1 MGANEPSKRRD
12 RGSLSFLLSV
22 ALPNLLVVGLCMLA
36 LWLVSLAIK
45 NASIVDP
52 FWGTGFVI
60 IAWVTFLRV
69 GEASAR
75 ALLLLAMVTVW
86 GLRLSLY
93 LLIRNLPHGEDFRYR
108 AMRTSIGARFWWVSF
123 FSVFSLQGMLMWLI
137 SSPLQLT
144 IADKTRHIGVIEIVA
159 TFLWLVGFS
168 FEAIGDAQ
176 LRAFKKD
183 PASKDR
189 VMDQGLWRYTRHP
202 NYFGESLMW
211 WGYGIYALATPGAGW
226 ALLAPAAMTFLLLR
240 VSGVTLL
247 EKSIGDRRPGYREY
261 VQRTSAFVPMPP
273 KKM

>member
-1 MGANEPSKRRD
+1 MN
-12 RGSLSFLLSV
+12 FLLSV
-22 ALPNLLVVGLCMLA
+22 ALPNLLAVGICMLA
-36 LWLVSLAIK
+36 LWLVSLKIE

-60 IAWVTFLRV
+60 VAWVTFLRV
-69 GEASAR
+69 GETSPR
-75 ALLLLAMVTVW
+75 SLLLLSMVTVW

-93 LLIRNLPHGEDFRYR
+93 LLVRNLPHGEDFRYR
-108 AMRTSIGARFWWVSF
+108 AMRASIGPRFWWVSF
-123 FSVFSLQGMLMWLI
+123 FSVFSLQGILMWLI
-137 SSPLQLT
+137 SSPLELT
-144 IADKTRHIGVIEIVA
+144 IADKNGQIGVSEIIA

-176 LRAFKKD
+176 LRAFKKN
-183 PASKDR
+183 PESKNK
-189 VMDQGLWRYTRHP
+189 VMDQGLWHYTRHP

-211 WGYGIYALATPGAGW
+211 WGYGSYAIATPGGVW

-261 VQRTSAFVPMPP
+261 VQRTSAFIPMPP
-273 KKM
+273 KKA

>member
-1 MGANEPSKRRD
+1 MN
-12 RGSLSFLLSV
+12 FVFSV
-22 ALPNLLVVGLCMLA
+22 ALPNLLAVGLCMLT
-36 LWLVSLAIK
+36 LWLVSLVLK
-45 NASIVDP
+45 DASIVDP

-60 IAWVTFLRV
+60 IAWVTFFRV
-69 GEASAR
+69 GEVSAR
-75 ALLLLAMVTVW
+75 TLLLLGMVTIW
-86 GLRLSLY
+86 GSRLSLY

-108 AMRTSIGARFWWVSF
+108 AMRQSVGSRFWWVSF
-123 FSVFSLQGMLMWLI
+123 LSVFSLQGILMWLI

-144 IADKTRHIGVIEIVA
+144 IAYKNSAIGLFEVVA
-159 TFLWLVGFS
+159 ALLWLVGFS

-211 WGYGIYALATPGAGW
+211 WGYGIYALATPGGVY

-261 VQRTSAFVPMPP
+261 VERTSAFIPMPP
-273 KKM
+273 KKA

>member
-1 MGANEPSKRRD
+1 LN
-12 RGSLSFLLSV
+12 FILSV
-22 ALPNLLVVGLCMLA
+22 ALPNLIAVGVCMLA

-60 IAWVTFLRV
+60 VSWVTFLRV

-75 ALLLLAMVTVW
+75 TLLLLAMVTVW

-93 LLIRNLPHGEDFRYR
+93 LLVRNLPHGEDFRYR
-108 AMRTSIGARFWWVSF
+108 AMRKSIGPRFWWVSF
-123 FSVFSLQGMLMWLI
+123 FSVFSLQGILMWLI

-144 IADKTRHIGVIEIVA
+144 IADKNAPIGVFEIVA
-159 TFLWLVGFS
+159 ALLWLVGFS

-202 NYFGESLMW
+202 NYFGESVMW
-211 WGYGIYALATPGAGW
+211 WGYGIYALATAGSVY

-261 VQRTSAFVPMPP
+261 IQRTSAFIPMPP
-273 KKM
+273 KKV

>member
-1 MGANEPSKRRD
+1 LN
-12 RGSLSFLLSV
+12 FLLSV
-22 ALPNLLVVGLCMLA
+22 ALPNLLVVGACMLA
-36 LWLVSLAIK
+36 LWLVSLAVK

-75 ALLLLAMVTVW
+75 TLLLLAMVTVW

-108 AMRTSIGARFWWVSF
+108 AMRTSIGPRFWWVSF

-137 SSPLQLT
+137 SSPLELT
-144 IADKTRHIGVIEIVA
+144 IADKNKPIAILEIIA
-159 TFLWLVGFS
+159 TLLWIVGFS

-189 VMDQGLWRYTRHP
+189 VMDRGLWRYTRHP
-202 NYFGESLMW
+202 NYFGESVMW
-211 WGYGIYALATPGAGW
+211 WGYGIYALATPGGVYAM
-226 ALLAPAAMTFLLLR
+226 LAPAAMTFLLLR
-240 VSGVTLL
+240 VSGVALL

-261 VQRTSAFVPMPP
+261 VERTSAFIPMPP
-273 KKM
+273 KKA